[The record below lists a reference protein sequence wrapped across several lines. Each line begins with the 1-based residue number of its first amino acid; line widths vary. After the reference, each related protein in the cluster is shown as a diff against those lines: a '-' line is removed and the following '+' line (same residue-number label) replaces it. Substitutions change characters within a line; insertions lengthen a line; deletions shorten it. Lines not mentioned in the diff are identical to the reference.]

1 MRTISTCCLL
11 AAAILLAPQAQGQ
24 TAEDDL
30 QAVLQKLNAGEPVEN
45 MTIQLGDINFAT
57 GTANL
62 QPGAKTYLNKVAKL
76 LKLATNINLYIKGH
90 ADNTGTAALNQQLS
104 ADRASAVMN
113 YLILQNIEA
122 GRLEAKGF
130 GSDVPMA
137 DNLSPEGRAKNRRVE
152 LEILKKE
159 SVKAVQDLIVLLN
172 GERIGAAVTSYDKQQ
187 ISYRQFTDGT
197 AQQISTRQVEKIV
210 FADGGVIYF
219 NLPAGTA
226 GGGSEDGGFSF
237 RPFAESA
244 AFHQGQFV
252 VGAGIGT
259 GNNAGISYKDNK
271 VSLPPLWLVLEL
283 PLRHNI
289 GVGLSA
295 GMMRWSP
302 KSAEGDAFSYLA
314 ISPRLAYHL
323 NLAKPL
329 DLYAGLALTVRSAS
343 LASERPGA
351 EPFRLRNT
359 EPGAAWFAGIRYYF
373 NQVLGAYGEYG
384 GDNVSCA
391 RLGLAFRF
399 GK

>member
-1 MRTISTCCLL
+1 MRTISTRCLL
-11 AAAILLAPQAQGQ
+11 AAALLLAGPARGQ
-24 TAEDDL
+24 TAEEDL
-30 QAVLQKLNAGEPVEN
+30 QAVLQKLNAGESVEN

-62 QPGAKTYLNKVAKL
+62 EPGAKTYLNKVAKL
-76 LKLATNINLYIKGH
+76 LKLASNINLYIKGH
-90 ADNTGTAALNQQLS
+90 ADNTGTAAVNEKLS
-104 ADRASAVMN
+104 ADRATAVMN
-113 YLILQNIEA
+113 YLVLQNIDA
-122 GRLEAKGF
+122 GRLQSRGF
-130 GSDVPMA
+130 GSDAPVA

-159 SVKAVQDLIVLLN
+159 SVKTVQDLIVLLN
-172 GERIGAAVTSYDKQQ
+172 GERIGATVTSYDKQQ
-187 ISYRQFTDGT
+187 ISYRQFTEGT

-219 NLPAGTA
+219 NLPEGTA
-226 GGGSEDGGFSF
+226 DSGQDAGFTF

-252 VGAGIGT
+252 VGAGIGA
-259 GNNAGISYKDNK
+259 GNNVGIGYKDNRI
-271 VSLPPLWLVLEL
+271 SLPPLWLVLEL
-283 PLRHNI
+283 PLKHNI

-302 KSAEGDAFSYLA
+302 KSVEGDAFSYLA

-329 DLYAGLALTVRSAS
+329 DLYAGLAVTVRSAS

-359 EPGAAWFAGIRYYF
+359 QPGVAWFAGIRYYF